1 MDAKLKTLEGVEI
14 ENVTNEQ
21 LSEFVKRNNI
31 DVTACKSRDDVIAAI
46 ELHNE
51 ALKPPAPP
59 RSKRGKREPAAGAEL
74 SGVQVGAVQKVWA
87 QFARAIPFAAH
98 SKGVH
103 EVEPG
108 KREDGEDH
116 GVPDGNYRVVGADWL
131 LTFEGGRF
139 VGAANAVDVKPEDYR
154 EVPQAPAIG

>member
-1 MDAKLKTLEGVEI
+1 MKYDNRPRFRSRASTEDL
-14 ENVTNEQ
+14 N
-21 LSEFVKRNNI
+21 SE
-31 DVTACKSRDDVIAAI
+31 
-46 ELHNE
+46 
-51 ALKPPAPP
+51 
-59 RSKRGKREPAAGAEL
+59 
-74 SGVQVGAVQKVWA
+74 QVGAVQKVWA
-87 QFARAIPFAAH
+87 QFARSIPFAAH

-103 EVEPG
+103 EVEPE

-139 VGAANAVDVKPEDYR
+139 VGAANAVNVKPEDYR